1 MKQLLII
8 VPGSKNKH
16 LPFFQCMLDKIYSR
30 FGVELGNEDW
40 TPELKQYIANK
51 DLDVEVFHWSGG
63 INEQCSLRPAAKQL
77 AEYIKKRQQK
87 YSTIS
92 ILGKSLG

>member
-16 LPFFQCMLDKIYSR
+16 LPFFQCILDRIYSY

-40 TPELKQYIANK
+40 TPELKHHIESPN
-51 DLDVEVFHWSGG
+51 LDVEVFHWSGG
-63 INEQCSLRPAAKQL
+63 ISERYSLCPAAKQL
-77 AEYIKKRQQK
+77 SKFIKQRQQK
-87 YSTIS
+87 YSRIC
-92 ILGKSLG
+92 ILGKSL